1 MTRRGK
7 LQPRDQLDLA
17 GAFRFLGEAPRF
29 QGLALVVDLLRESG
43 VQEVIYDDELVE
55 LAKANGCS
63 GFDALDLATAFAHGV
78 ESLYAGPQW
87 SRRTRIDSR

>member
-7 LQPRDQLDLA
+7 LQPQDKLDLA
-17 GAFRFLGEAPRF
+17 GAFRFLGEVPSDEE
-29 QGLALVVDLLRESG
+29 LDLVVKLLRASG
-43 VQEVIYDDELVE
+43 VKEVSYDDDLVE

-78 ESLYAGPQW
+78 ESLSAGP
-87 SRRTRIDSR
+87 RAVREGNE